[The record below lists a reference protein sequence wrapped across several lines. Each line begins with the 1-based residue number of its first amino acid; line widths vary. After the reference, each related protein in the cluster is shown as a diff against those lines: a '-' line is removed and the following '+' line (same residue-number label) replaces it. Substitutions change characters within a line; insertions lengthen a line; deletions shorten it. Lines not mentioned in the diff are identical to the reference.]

1 MPFLRTWPTNSGI
14 IREMAVERAARNRF
28 DFFSYVVIGL
38 LTLLAIGLYVV
49 YVHESKRPERKWT
62 EFAFYSSFLFIF
74 LAKFYWRRR
83 GHLKLW
89 LVMLGM
95 LMLHL
100 AIYVPL
106 LSRIDQWPS
115 ISYLLLMPIEA
126 MAITLVVKFAVG
138 VLPDPSVQL

>member
-1 MPFLRTWPTNSGI
+1 
-14 IREMAVERAARNRF
+14 MAVERAARDRF
-28 DFFSYVVIGL
+28 DFFWYVVIGL

-49 YVHESKRPERKWT
+49 YVPENKRPARKWV
-62 EFAFYSSFLFIF
+62 EFASYSSFLFIF

-83 GHLKLW
+83 DLKLW

-100 AIYVPL
+100 AVYVPL

-138 VLPDPSVQL
+138 VLPNPRVQL